1 MLPYSREEAR
11 DWTRAHLQG
20 VNNVVIPSYSSDL
33 RSLNEEGI
41 RHDVRLQV
49 DYGFTGFLLVSET
62 SITPDEYIEF
72 AEIAAD
78 ESAGRQLLIHHASF
92 NTLEENVEMAA
103 RAAEAGAALTLLSYP
118 PSLYATSEDDIE
130 GYTRAFCE
138 QVDMAVML
146 FPVPLWG
153 FEHVHPAS
161 LSADLMERLID
172 DLPTVAAIKA
182 EGGHPSL
189 GGFVESWNRLSDQV
203 VVTMPLEHQAIPLAM
218 LVPMQAIATSNTEYT
233 GRTIPQIFDMVR
245 DGKHDGGMAA
255 LLADGPGPPSER
267 RYRGHR
273 RRQLRASPGME
284 IPGLAERLQRW
295 PAAHADLAHRVQPD
309 EDAPQR
315 TGGQRPA
322 RHGRSRRGVLRRPQ
336 SHLRQ
341 PNLQKNFGSASDP
354 MSRPRPSS
362 SAVSYIA
369 LAAATS

>member
-49 DYGFTGFLLVSET
+49 DYGFNGFLLVSET

-245 DGKHDGGMAA
+245 DGKHDEAWRLYWQMDPARRANAGIGAIGGANSVHR
-255 LLADGPGPPSER
+255 LAWKYQAWLSGYNGGP
-267 RYRGHR
+267 
-273 RRQLRASPGME
+273 LRMPTSRIVSSQMKMLRNGLVAS
-284 IPGLAERLQRW
+284 GL
-295 PAAHADLAHRVQPD
+295 PVTDDPD
-309 EDAPQR
+309 EAFFV
-315 TGGQRPA
+315 
-322 RHGRSRRGVLRRPQ
+322 GRNP
-336 SHLRQ
+336 
-341 PNLQKNFGSASDP
+341 
-354 MSRPRPSS
+354 
-362 SAVSYIA
+362 I
-369 LAAATS
+369 